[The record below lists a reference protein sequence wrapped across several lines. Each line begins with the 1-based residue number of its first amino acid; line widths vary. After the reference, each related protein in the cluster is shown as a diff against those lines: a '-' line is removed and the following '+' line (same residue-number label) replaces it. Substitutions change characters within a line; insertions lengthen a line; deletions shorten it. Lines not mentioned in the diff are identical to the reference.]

1 MCMFVEGKGRVRR
14 PLNKRK
20 SKSAKNNQILGERG
34 ERKSARERGRGR
46 EKEVVVPAITSILLL
61 AFKQHESLGLDSR
74 TVLLTALHTPAYC
87 PRGHRMPKYLKSPE
101 CKLGFFFPFFF
112 FKQALFKATPGALS
126 APWSA
131 TQ

>member
-1 MCMFVEGKGRVRR
+1 MRECE
-14 PLNKRK
+14 
-20 SKSAKNNQILGERG
+20 
-34 ERKSARERGRGR
+34 RER
-46 EKEVVVPAITSILLL
+46 EVVEPAITSILLL

-74 TVLLTALHTPAYC
+74 TVLLTALHTPAYG

-101 CKLGFFFPFFF
+101 CKLGFSFPVSFFF